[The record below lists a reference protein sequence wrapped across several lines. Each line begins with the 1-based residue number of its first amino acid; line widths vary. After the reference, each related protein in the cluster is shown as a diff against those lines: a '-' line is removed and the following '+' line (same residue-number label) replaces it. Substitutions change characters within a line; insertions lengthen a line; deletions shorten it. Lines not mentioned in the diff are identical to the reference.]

1 MLAFVI
7 GLKTRWLDCVAVWL
21 GSFSFVFGPS
31 PGAIDDPAA
40 AGRRRFP
47 REPGKMEGREA
58 STRSSRSGERGSV
71 ATYSTV
77 RSSLL
82 DNGTIGYG

>member
-47 REPGKMEGREA
+47 REPGKMEGREDKHSIA
-58 STRSSRSGERGSV
+58 QVGGAGLGSN
-71 ATYSTV
+71 
-77 RSSLL
+77 L
-82 DNGTIGYG
+82 